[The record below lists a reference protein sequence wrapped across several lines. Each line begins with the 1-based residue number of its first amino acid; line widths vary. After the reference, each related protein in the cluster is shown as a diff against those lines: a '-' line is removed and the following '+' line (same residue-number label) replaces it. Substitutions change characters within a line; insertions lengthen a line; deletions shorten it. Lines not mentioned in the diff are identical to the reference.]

1 MMDDHAVLRVA
12 RDAKTLAD
20 SPTHR
25 GAVAHPAAIRILSVS
40 RAGKTN
46 CRGVA
51 AAHAWRR
58 SQVSRTLVVR
68 ARAGADN
75 PCTAWQLPPTHMHKT
90 LLNLNSIRAA
100 RDLRAGANA
109 RKISGEYG
117 ISLAN
122 IERIETVYG
131 NVPDNLLAGIERL
144 LNDREK
150 LRRLISNLMHRSEF
164 LP

>member
-1 MMDDHAVLRVA
+1 
-12 RDAKTLAD
+12 
-20 SPTHR
+20 
-25 GAVAHPAAIRILSVS
+25 
-40 RAGKTN
+40 
-46 CRGVA
+46 
-51 AAHAWRR
+51 
-58 SQVSRTLVVR
+58 
-68 ARAGADN
+68 
-75 PCTAWQLPPTHMHKT
+75 MHKT

-100 RDLRAGANA
+100 RDLRAGATP